1 MADVYSYLAVVSA
14 FLTWYLL
21 VHYQGRYLFWVH
33 APLTHIII
41 SECSRQ
47 FVTFH
52 VCVCVERT
60 RNRCILYISGCILGS
75 SLGVLMKGD
84 AELIYYIS
92 VTQLSFLVAMVK
104 AEREPFLAAVMTRWA
119 GGCCRPHAGSPGDR
133 RSFSGL
139 RHRWANHL
147 QPCNT
152 QVC

>member
-1 MADVYSYLAVVSA
+1 MADVYSYLAAVSA

-33 APLTHIII
+33 APSTNIII
-41 SECSRQ
+41 SDCSTE

-52 VCVCVERT
+52 VCVERK
-60 RNRCILYISGCILGS
+60 RNRCILHISGCILES

-104 AEREPFLAAVMTRWA
+104 AEREPFLAAVMTR
-119 GGCCRPHAGSPGDR
+119 
-133 RSFSGL
+133 
-139 RHRWANHL
+139 
-147 QPCNT
+147 
-152 QVC
+152 